1 MNKSRIAILFG
12 GCSPEYEISLQ
23 SAAAIIRHINTGK
36 YEPVLIGINREG
48 TWFLYKG
55 DANSIELDTWE
66 KGNIMPVVMSTDR
79 KKPGFLSLCDSDAL
93 YIPADAVF
101 PVLHGSNGED
111 GTVQGMIML
120 SGIPVI
126 GCNVLSSALCMDKAR
141 AHALVSHTGIHVPDS
156 FVAPEAASFLEIS
169 EHAAGLGFPLFVKP
183 VRAGS
188 SFGITRI
195 TNAGE
200 LQNALLTAFQYDTE
214 AIVEK
219 EIPGVEV
226 GCAIIGYEDLII
238 GEVDEIEL
246 DHGFFDYTEKY
257 HLITSKIHVPARI
270 TDAKSS
276 EIKQTAKTIYH
287 TLGCSGFARV
297 DMFLTPEGD
306 IYFNEVNT
314 IPGFTTHSRFPGM
327 MRAAGYS
334 FQDVVDQIIEGG
346 LQK

>member
-1 MNKSRIAILFG
+1 M
-12 GCSPEYEISLQ
+12 
-23 SAAAIIRHINTGK
+23 
-36 YEPVLIGINREG
+36 
-48 TWFLYKG
+48 
-55 DANSIELDTWE
+55 
-66 KGNIMPVVMSTDR
+66 
-79 KKPGFLSLCDSDAL
+79 
-93 YIPADAVF
+93 
-101 PVLHGSNGED
+101 
-111 GTVQGMIML
+111 
-120 SGIPVI
+120 
-126 GCNVLSSALCMDKAR
+126 
-141 AHALVSHTGIHVPDS
+141 
-156 FVAPEAASFLEIS
+156 
-169 EHAAGLGFPLFVKP
+169 
-183 VRAGS
+183 
-188 SFGITRI
+188 
-195 TNAGE
+195 
-200 LQNALLTAFQYDTE
+200 QNALLTAFQYDTE

-219 EIPGVEV
+219 EIPGFEV